1 MSAPRRQARLLAAA
15 GLLWLAAVGAWYY
28 VGTLLAAWTTL
39 TR

>member
-1 MSAPRRQARLLAAA
+1 MSAPRRRARLLAAA